1 MICHCST
8 SCLSTI
14 AKMICNIQQSPNRR
28 TFGNLEIPGERLL
41 FHILFDFR
49 LLSRFFWVSIKTLM
63 QLSLLQG
70 SAPWLPLEE
79 KALHT
84 SKFLPFYLC
93 PIHVARSSNWT
104 CHFWARWE
112 LMFLCSYHHFPHHHR
127 LFPDFIWVWLGLSET
142 GAPQI
147 QMDYHNFHYLNDN
160 FPIVIMD
167 SGLSSVPW
175 FGKERQL
182 TTQFVAHNG
191 GQGPRTSGTEVGLE
205 NCQTSAKLVIQLV
218 VDGVYNK
225 PTCTWG
231 AQPFFVQ
238 LG

>member
-1 MICHCST
+1 MYAFILQQLCSDCAKFTRSFFHQWIICLKTCISLHIHLAANIQHHMICHCST

-93 PIHVARSSNWT
+93 PIHVARSSTWT

-127 LFPDFIWVWLGLSET
+127 HFPHFIWV
-142 GAPQI
+142 
-147 QMDYHNFHYLNDN
+147 
-160 FPIVIMD
+160 
-167 SGLSSVPW
+167 
-175 FGKERQL
+175 
-182 TTQFVAHNG
+182 
-191 GQGPRTSGTEVGLE
+191 
-205 NCQTSAKLVIQLV
+205 
-218 VDGVYNK
+218 
-225 PTCTWG
+225 
-231 AQPFFVQ
+231 
-238 LG
+238 